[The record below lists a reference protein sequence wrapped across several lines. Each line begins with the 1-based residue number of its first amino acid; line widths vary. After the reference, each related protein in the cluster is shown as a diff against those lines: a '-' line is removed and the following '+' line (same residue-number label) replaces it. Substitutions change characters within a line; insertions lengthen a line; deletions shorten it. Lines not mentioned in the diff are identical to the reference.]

1 MPADGYQ
8 WDVFI
13 SYRRKSIV
21 ERWLPNFLHLLEEWL
36 TEELAALGWTPLQP
50 GAPARIFTDSK
61 IPAGANWQTALREAV
76 RTSRCAVTIWLPTYF
91 QSAWCVAEWTS
102 FRGRGNELVVPIR
115 FHDGTSFPQEARVA
129 QMFDFE
135 NYTSSAPAFR
145 DTVKYVE
152 FEGKVQEFAR
162 RLAQVVMAA
171 PPFPNLQLPPNWVS
185 PQLDVLDLTDVLA
198 PPPTIPLARW

>member
-1 MPADGYQ
+1 MPDSSYQ
-8 WDVFI
+8 WEVFI

-21 ERWLPNFLHLLEEWL
+21 EGWLPNFLHLLEQWL
-36 TEELAALGWTPLQP
+36 TEELVALGWAPPQP

-61 IPAGANWQTALREAV
+61 IPAGANWKSALREAV

-91 QSAWCVAEWTS
+91 QSAWCVAEWAS
-102 FRGRGNELVVPIR
+102 FRGRANELVVPIR

-135 NYTSSAPAFR
+135 NYTSSSPAFR
-145 DTVKYVE
+145 NTAKYVE
-152 FEGKVQEFAR
+152 FEEKVQEFAR

-171 PPFPNLQLPPNWVS
+171 PPFPNPQFPPNWVS
-185 PQLDVLDLTDVLA
+185 PELDVLAPTDVLA
-198 PPPTIPLARW
+198 PSPAIPLTRW